1 MKGRTTYIKKICMAD
16 VVKHW
21 GAALVPLVGNH
32 HYAVCNV
39 NGRIKWDST
48 RLVTSDEALRKG
60 YKLL

>member
-1 MKGRTTYIKKICMAD
+1 MAD

-39 NGRIKWDST
+39 NGRIKWDTT

-60 YKLL
+60 YTLL